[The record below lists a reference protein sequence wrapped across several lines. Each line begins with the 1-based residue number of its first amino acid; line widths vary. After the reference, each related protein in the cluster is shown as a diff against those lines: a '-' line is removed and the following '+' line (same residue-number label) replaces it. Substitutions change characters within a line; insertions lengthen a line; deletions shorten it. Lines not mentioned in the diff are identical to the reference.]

1 MDGLFFIRSTNLG
14 LTKREIEICDLVRDS
29 RIYKEICES
38 LLIPEKTVNKHMQNI
53 FIKARSRN
61 KVDLLN
67 KITGDVK
74 RA

>member
-1 MDGLFFIRSTNLG
+1 M
-14 LTKREIEICDLVRDS
+14 TKRGFDLCDLVRDS

-53 FIKARSRN
+53 FKKSGSKN